1 MWGLD
6 QALANGGIA
15 MIGGAVVYGGQLL
28 AGWNRERRNDRA
40 EARLSRTADASVTSS
55 TITDAETVNAM
66 IMESLREHKAD
77 NDKLRDDNRRLSE
90 RLRCL
95 EEQYRA
101 ETVEKDRQ
109 IDELKRRVAE
119 FQTQLDEIKSVYGID

>member
-6 QALANGGIA
+6 QALANGWIA

-28 AGWNRERRNDRA
+28 AGWNRERRDDRA
-40 EARLSRTADASVTSS
+40 EARLARTADASVTSS

-101 ETVEKDRQ
+101 ETLEKDRQ